1 MNKQPA
7 FIELPSAQM
16 QAIYNTV
23 KQVVKSNIPFLITG
37 ETGVGKEGIAK
48 YIHEN
53 SPRRDNPFIA
63 INCGRFSAELLQ
75 SELFGHEAGAFTS
88 AIRQR
93 QGAFEQANGGI
104 LFLDEV
110 PEMSLDAQKM
120 LLRVLDTTIFTR
132 LGGNQP
138 LAVDVHIL
146 TATNRNI
153 EKIVEKD
160 KFREDLYY
168 RLKGMTLHL
177 PPLRDRTED
186 IPPLVDAF
194 IREFSSEYD
203 KEITSITPEALTR
216 LQEAAWPGN
225 IRQLRS
231 TIQTAIAFTTTNILE
246 PKDFPNIY
254 PEFLQTLISIWG
266 TLPQET
272 QHAIWEALHPET
284 QHIIMH
290 ELSAQTPQP
299 WYSARNSIDADTVDG
314 AESLNIENMN
324 QNQILCAVAQMR
336 IEKFTSLREAATSL
350 GIDIRTLQRH
360 AQWSETDN
368 NKESD
373 VSA

>member
-7 FIELPSAQM
+7 FIELPSVPM
-16 QAIYNTV
+16 QTIYQKI
-23 KQVVKSNIPFLITG
+23 KQVVNSNIPFLITG

-53 SPRRDNPFIA
+53 SPRRDKPFVA

-93 QGAFEQANGGI
+93 HGAFELADGGI

-120 LLRVLDTTIFTR
+120 LLRVLDTTTFTR
-132 LGGNQP
+132 LGGNQT
-138 LAVDVHIL
+138 LSVDVHIL

-153 EKIVEKD
+153 EKVVGEQ

-168 RLKGMTLHL
+168 RLKGLILHL
-177 PPLRDRTED
+177 PPLRHRTED

-194 IREFSSEYD
+194 IHEFSSEYG
-203 KEITSITPEALTR
+203 KEIAGISPEALNH
-216 LQEAAWPGN
+216 LQHAAWPGN

-231 TIQTAIAFTTTNILE
+231 TIQTAIALTTSDTLE

-254 PEFLQTLISIWG
+254 PEFLHTLISIWG
-266 TLPQET
+266 TLPAQT
-272 QHAIWEALHPET
+272 QYAIWESLHPET
-284 QHIIMH
+284 QHIIRH
-290 ELSAQTPQP
+290 EFSNQLPQP
-299 WYSARNSIDADTVDG
+299 WCSMRNSIGTKDEEV
-314 AESLNIENMN
+314 LNIADMN
-324 QNQILCAVAQMR
+324 QNEILRDVAQMR
-336 IEKFTSLREAATSL
+336 MQKYSSMREAAESL
-350 GIDIRTLQRH
+350 DIDIRTLQRH
-360 AQWSETDN
+360 AQWNNGDN
-368 NKESD
+368 
-373 VSA
+373 

>member
-1 MNKQPA
+1 MNNQPA

-16 QAIYNTV
+16 QVIYKTI

-48 YIHEN
+48 FIHEN
-53 SPRRDNPFIA
+53 SPRRDKPFVA

-110 PEMSLDAQKM
+110 PEMSLNAQKM
-120 LLRVLDTTIFTR
+120 LLRVLDTTKFTR
-132 LGGNQP
+132 LGGNQV
-138 LAVDVHIL
+138 LTVDVHIL
-146 TATNRNI
+146 TATNRDI
-153 EKIVEKD
+153 EKVVAKK

-168 RLKGMTLHL
+168 RLKGMILHL
-177 PPLRDRTED
+177 PPLRKRAED
-186 IPPLVDAF
+186 IPPLVETF
-194 IREFSSEYD
+194 IREFSADYGKNVKGIS
-203 KEITSITPEALTR
+203 PEALTR
-216 LQEAAWPGN
+216 LEQAAWPGN

-231 TIQTAIAFTTTNILE
+231 TIQIAIALATTDQLE
-246 PKDFPNIY
+246 SKEFPNIY
-254 PEFLQTLISIWG
+254 PEFLQTLISTWRI
-266 TLPQET
+266 LPSQT

-290 ELSAQTPQP
+290 EFSTQLPQP
-299 WYSARNSIDADTVDG
+299 WHRIRNSHGVSTEVEEEPLDIK
-314 AESLNIENMN
+314 NMN
-324 QNQILCAVAQMR
+324 QNQILRTVAQKR
-336 IEKFTSLREAATSL
+336 IQKYISLREAAESL

-360 AQWSETDN
+360 AQWN
-368 NKESD
+368 ESG
-373 VSA
+373 VEN

>member
-63 INCGRFSAELLQ
+63 INCGRFSTELLQ

-120 LLRVLDTTIFTR
+120 LLRVLDTTTFTR

-186 IPPLVDAF
+186 IPPLVEAF
-194 IREFSSEYD
+194 IREFSSED
-203 KEITSITPEALTR
+203 GKEITSITPEALTR

-284 QHIIMH
+284 RHIIMH

-299 WYSARNSIDADTVDG
+299 WYSARNSIDAETVEDT
-314 AESLNIENMN
+314 ELLNIENMN
-324 QNQILCAVAQMR
+324 QNQILRAVAQMR
-336 IEKFTSLREAATSL
+336 IEKFSSLREAAESL

-368 NKESD
+368 NKEPD